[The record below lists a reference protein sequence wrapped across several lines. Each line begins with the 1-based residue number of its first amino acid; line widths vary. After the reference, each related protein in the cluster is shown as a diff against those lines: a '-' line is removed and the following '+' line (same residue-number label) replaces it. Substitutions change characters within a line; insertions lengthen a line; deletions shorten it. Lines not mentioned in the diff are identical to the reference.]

1 MASLVVQTISLA
13 VGIGGAGLQ
22 RQVLV
27 AASAGGDDF
36 PNEGKTF
43 LDVDNADAGG
53 ITVTI
58 TGQRL
63 LPLGTPATKTI
74 AVGVGERRLIGPFPV
89 GNYNRET
96 DESVE
101 VDYSAVAN
109 VTVGAFSVNDDY
121 N

>member
-1 MASLVVQTISLA
+1 MAALVVQTIGL
-13 VGIGGAGLQ
+13 GGAQ
-22 RQVLV
+22 RAPLV
-27 AASAGGDDF
+27 AANAGGDDF
-36 PNEGKTF
+36 VNQGKTF
-43 LDVDNADAGG
+43 LHVNNADLSG

-58 TGQRL
+58 TGQRD
-63 LPLGTPATKTI
+63 LPLDTSATKTI
-74 AVGVGERRLIGPFPV
+74 AVAASTEMLIGPFPV

-109 VTVGAFSVNDDY
+109 VTVGALSVNDDY